1 MPEFKDPQIPV
12 LRLAAIVALAIML
25 GWVLWV
31 GRPILLPL
39 VMALLLAF
47 VLTELAI
54 WIGSIRPLG
63 PRLPGWLRYVI
74 ALAIVAVV
82 IWGLA
87 RLVTVNIGNV
97 VAALPTY
104 QSNLEGVLLSLYER
118 FGIEE
123 PPTLASIRD
132 EIFRGISLQGLVRG
146 VLTQVTT
153 GFGTVVIVLTY
164 MAFLLLEQRTFARKL
179 TRLADDEAGAE
190 RIAATLHEINDRVG
204 RYLVLKATVSLLVGA
219 GSWIVMIL
227 IGIDFAGFWAV
238 LIFLLNFVPYIG
250 SFVGVLFP
258 TVLAAVQFAA
268 PGPFLTALVALTAVQ
283 VVVGSFVEPRLMG
296 RSLNLSPLVVLL
308 SLSVWGSLWGIV
320 GALLCVPMTVVL
332 LIIFARF
339 EVTRPVA
346 ILLSQ
351 DGRIAGEGARP
362 AEGDGASD

>member
-1 MPEFKDPQIPV
+1 MSRAVDVSIPV
-12 LRLAAIVALAIML
+12 LRLAAVVALAIML

-47 VLTELAI
+47 VLSELAI

-63 PRLPGWLRYVI
+63 PRLPGWLRYVL
-74 ALAIVAVV
+74 ALTVVAVV
-82 IWGLA
+82 IWGLV
-87 RLVTVNIGNV
+87 RLVASNV
-97 VAALPTY
+97 GSVVEALPEY
-104 QSNLEGVLLSLYER
+104 QRNLEGVLLSFYER

-123 PPTLASIRD
+123 PPTVATVRD
-132 EIFRGISLQGLVRG
+132 AIFRGVSFQALVRG
-146 VLTQVTT
+146 ILTQVTT
-153 GFGTVVIVLTY
+153 GVGTLIIVLTY

-179 TRLADDEAGAE
+179 TRLAADEAGAA
-190 RIAATLHEINDRVG
+190 RIAATLAEINDRVG

-219 GSWIVMIL
+219 GSWVVMAL

-238 LIFLLNFVPYIG
+238 LIFLFNFVPYIG
-250 SFVGVLFP
+250 SFLGVLFP

-268 PGPFLTALVALTAVQ
+268 PGPFLTALIALTAVQ
-283 VVVGSFVEPRLMG
+283 VVVGSVVEPRLMG

-332 LIIFARF
+332 LIVFARF

-346 ILLSQ
+346 VLLSQ
-351 DGRIAGEGARP
+351 DGRIAGEMTESGP
-362 AEGDGASD
+362 PP